1 MSFNFTHPDI
11 DHSRGFAIVTKKKK
25 LVAEALKLLAADND
39 RSTYEAGMDDF
50 VVSPVNARKQLLA
63 LIHRA
68 RKHLLIYDP
77 NIAEAEMLRAL
88 DTRARHG
95 VSVRIIGSVGR
106 KSPRLNVRPLG
117 GFRLHTRAIIR
128 DGCEGF
134 VGSQS
139 LREAELNSPREVG
152 VIVRHSKVISGLVE
166 TFEAAWSAKETIESS
181 ATLQAARHA
190 LKRNLKA
197 NMKKLTA
204 RSAGEGGAAGGR
216 IQDRWAARRWRR
228 GK

>member
-77 NIAEAEMLRAL
+77 NIADAEMLRAL

-139 LREAELNSPREVG
+139 LRRPSSIRGA
-152 VIVRHSKVISGLVE
+152 K
-166 TFEAAWSAKETIESS
+166 SASSS
-181 ATLQAARHA
+181 ATR
-190 LKRNLKA
+190 RSSPVSSIRS
-197 NMKKLTA
+197 KLTGRRKKPSRA
-204 RSAGEGGAAGGR
+204 QPRCKPRVTRSRG
-216 IQDRWAARRWRR
+216 ISRRT
-228 GK
+228 

>member
-1 MSFNFTHPDI
+1 
-11 DHSRGFAIVTKKKK
+11 
-25 LVAEALKLLAADND
+25 
-39 RSTYEAGMDDF
+39 MDDF

-68 RKHLLIYDP
+68 HKRLLIYDP
-77 NIAEAEMLRAL
+77 NIADAEMLRAL

-139 LREAELNSPREVG
+139 LRRPSSIRGAKSASSSATRRSSPVSSIR
-152 VIVRHSKVISGLVE
+152 SKLTGRR
-166 TFEAAWSAKETIESS
+166 KETIESA

-197 NMKKLTA
+197 NMKKLSPLDPLVREALREVVSKTDG
-204 RSAGEGGAAGGR
+204 SATLTTREMKDTVEKAVREAVRERVQEMLSESGER
-216 IQDRWAARRWRR
+216 
-228 GK
+228 